1 MIVVIH
7 QPNLFPRLKIL
18 QKIALADIW
27 VVLDNVQYCQR
38 EYQNRTLIV
47 PKEKKAFWCTIPV
60 HLPFGQS
67 TKINQV
73 EFATS
78 DSVNK
83 IGQML
88 KYNLMD
94 NNRNVSLCKEISA
107 KMDYYSDNFVDFTVA
122 STTALL
128 DIVGICPKVI
138 YASQLGN
145 VRTEKN
151 ERLVDLCKAVGGD
164 IYIADSGGANYINE
178 NIFYDNGIDLLWQI
192 WETPQVKN
200 ALLLKDTIRN
210 SSSVNLLMRSEQD
223 FKDAVAQ
230 SLISRKRVYAEGK

>member
-1 MIVVIH
+1 MIVAIH

-18 QKIALADIW
+18 QKLALADIW
-27 VVLDNVQYCQR
+27 IVLDNVQYCQR

-73 EFATS
+73 EFADGNS
-78 DSVNK
+78 AEKV
-83 IGQML
+83 GRML
-88 KYNLMD
+88 KYNLTD
-94 NNRNVSLCKEISA
+94 NNQNVLHYKEITA
-107 KMDYYSDNFVDFTVA
+107 KMDCYSNNFVDFTVA

-128 DIVGICPKVI
+128 DIVDIRPKVI
-138 YASQLGN
+138 YASQLGAT
-145 VRTEKN
+145 RTEKN
-151 ERLVDLCKAVGGD
+151 ERLVDLCKAVGGNT
-164 IYIADSGGANYINE
+164 YIADSGGANYINE
-178 NIFYDNGIDLLWQI
+178 NIFYNNGLTLLWHV
-192 WETPQVKN
+192 WETPQVKS

-223 FKDAVAQ
+223 FIDAVAQ
-230 SLISRKRVYAEGK
+230 SKVSRKRLYAEGR

>member
-1 MIVVIH
+1 MIVAIH

-27 VVLDNVQYCQR
+27 VVLDNVQFCQR

-47 PKEKKAFWCTIPV
+47 PKDKKAFWCTIPV

-78 DSVNK
+78 DSVEK
-83 IGQML
+83 ISRML
-88 KYNLMD
+88 KYNLMN
-94 NNRNVSLCKEISA
+94 NNRKVYLCKKILG
-107 KMDYYSDNFVDFTVA
+107 KMDYYSNNFVDFTVA
-122 STTALL
+122 STTTLL
-128 DIVGICPKVI
+128 DIAGIYPKVI
-138 YASQLGN
+138 YASQLGTI
-145 VRTEKN
+145 RTEKN

-164 IYIADSGGANYINE
+164 IYIADSGGAKYINE
-178 NIFYDNGIDLLWQI
+178 DIFYDNGITLLWQT
-192 WETPQVKN
+192 WETPQVKS

-210 SSSVNLLMRSEQD
+210 SSSINLLMRSEQD
-223 FKDAVAQ
+223 FIDSVVQ
-230 SLISRKRVYAEGK
+230 SQISRKRIYAEGR